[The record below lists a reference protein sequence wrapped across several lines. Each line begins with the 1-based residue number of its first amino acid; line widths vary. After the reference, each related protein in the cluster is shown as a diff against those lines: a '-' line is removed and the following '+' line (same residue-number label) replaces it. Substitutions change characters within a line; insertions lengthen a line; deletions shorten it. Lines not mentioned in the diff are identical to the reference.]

1 MLERSPYPLLTLKL
15 LGSLCP
21 CLEKEEDGAARRAA
35 WSLSSIHVRWHR
47 QSSSSTTSGDNDGNE
62 NNGNAMTFIKGFFG
76 GSSSGGIGGGSIE
89 SVEGSTIEIIDA
101 RGGPQLVMSPPP
113 ERAIELGKKRVPLR
127 MIKHIRLAGSGIEMI
142 LDNND
147 TVLKFDVLIPLQF
160 PSDDEEEEGPTNFD
174 DADDA
179 TRNDTMVQL
188 QLLVEW
194 ERRRQTRLLTLGIA
208 EDESSED
215 VENLDND
222 GGQSSP
228 KRRGMIADK
237 ARQVQHFAQR
247 EIEMKKQKR
256 DREARKAKYVQG
268 AGGLKYTA
276 IAMANRS

>member
-15 LGSLCP
+15 LGSICP
-21 CLEKEEDGAARRAA
+21 CLEKEDDGTARRAA
-35 WSLSSIHVRWHR
+35 WSLSSVVHVRWHR
-47 QSSSSTTSGDNDGNE
+47 RSSTDSDNE
-62 NNGNAMTFIKGFFG
+62 NNGNAMTFIKGIFG
-76 GSSSGGIGGGSIE
+76 GSSSGTVGGGSYE
-89 SVEGSTIEIIDA
+89 SVDGSTLSIIDGK
-101 RGGPQLVMSPPP
+101 GGPQFVMSPPP
-113 ERAIELGKKRVPLR
+113 EREIGKKRVPLR
-127 MIKHIRLAGSGIEMI
+127 MIKTVRLSGSVIEII

-147 TVLKFDVLIPLQF
+147 VVLRFDVLRPLQF
-160 PSDDEEEEGPTNFD
+160 TENDDEENVTGSQVE

-188 QLLVEW
+188 QILVEW
-194 ERRRQTRLLTLGIA
+194 ERRRQTRLLTLGVA
-208 EDESSED
+208 EDESAED
-215 VENLDND
+215 VNDLDD
-222 GGQSSP
+222 GQSSP

>member
-15 LGSLCP
+15 LGTICP

-35 WSLSSIHVRWHR
+35 WSFSSVHVRWHR
-47 QSSSSTTSGDNDGNE
+47 RSSDNGSENE
-62 NNGNAMTFIKGFFG
+62 NGKYAMTFIKGIFG
-76 GSSSGGIGGGSIE
+76 GSSGATGGGSHE
-89 SVEGSTIEIIDA
+89 SVDGSTLSVVDA
-101 RGGPQLVMSPPP
+101 RGGPQLIMSPPQ
-113 ERAIELGKKRVPLR
+113 EKTIGKKRVPLR
-127 MIKHIRLAGSGIEMI
+127 MIKTVRLAGSGIEII

-147 TVLKFDVLIPLQF
+147 VVLRFDVLKPLQF
-160 PSDDEEEEGPTNFD
+160 SDLDEEEEGPAHSE

-188 QLLVEW
+188 QILVEW
-194 ERRRQTRLLTLGIA
+194 ERRRQNRLLALGVA
-208 EDESSED
+208 EDDSAED
-215 VENLDND
+215 VDDLED
-222 GGQSSP
+222 GQSSP
-228 KRRGMIADK
+228 KRRGVIADK
-237 ARQVQHFAQR
+237 ARQVKHFAQR

>member
-1 MLERSPYPLLTLKL
+1 M
-15 LGSLCP
+15 C
-21 CLEKEEDGAARRAA
+21 
-35 WSLSSIHVRWHR
+35 H
-47 QSSSSTTSGDNDGNE
+47 
-62 NNGNAMTFIKGFFG
+62 NGCD
-76 GSSSGGIGGGSIE
+76 
-89 SVEGSTIEIIDA
+89 V
-101 RGGPQLVMSPPP
+101 
-113 ERAIELGKKRVPLR
+113 GKV
-127 MIKHIRLAGSGIEMI
+127 ICFQGSGIDVI

-147 TVLKFDVLIPLQF
+147 TVLRFDVLKPLQY
-160 PSDDEEEEGPTNFD
+160 PQEEEVDEEAGPANFD

-208 EDESSED
+208 EDESTED
-215 VENLDND
+215 ADDLDNNG

-228 KRRGMIADK
+228 KRGGIIADK

>member
-15 LGSLCP
+15 LGTLCP
-21 CLEKEEDGAARRAA
+21 CLEKEEDSAARRAA
-35 WSLSSIHVRWHR
+35 WSLSSTHVRWHR
-47 QSSSSTTSGDNDGNE
+47 SNNTTAGNE
-62 NNGNAMTFIKGFFG
+62 TNANAWSIKGIFGG
-76 GSSSGGIGGGSIE
+76 GSSSDGMMGGGTTE
-89 SVEGSTIEIIDA
+89 SVNGAVLSIIDA
-101 RGGPQLVMSPPP
+101 RGGPQFVMSPPP
-113 ERAIELGKKRVPLR
+113 GQATEIGKKRVPLR
-127 MIKHIRLAGSGIEMI
+127 MVKTIRLAGSGIDII

-147 TVLKFDVLIPLQF
+147 TVFRFDVLKPLQI
-160 PSDDEEEEGPTNFD
+160 PRDEDGDDEEEGPATFD

-179 TRNDTMVQL
+179 TRNETMVQL

-208 EDESSED
+208 EDESAED
-215 VENLDND
+215 IVDESS
-222 GGQSSP
+222 SSP
-228 KRRGMIADK
+228 KRGGMIADK